1 MKLMNAAAHP
11 KPHPWPTPLSDLHE
25 LIRRRAEEIYFRN
38 ARVPGRDKENWAQA
52 EREIAQE
59 LAGLSSTEDASAPP
73 AEHPAEHPPEHP
85 SHRPAVVV
93 TVHGVKYVG
102 EYDPATSEDYHAGEF
117 AKGKPVPVRFDG
129 DRMFVKRPNGK
140 ELETRI
146 VDSVVVDKVVENSH

>member
-1 MKLMNAAAHP
+1 MNAATQP
-11 KPHPWPTPLSDLHE
+11 DPQPWPTPPPDLHE
-25 LIRRRAEEIYFRN
+25 LTRRRAEEIYFRN
-38 ARVPGRDKENWAQA
+38 GKLPGRDAENWAQA

-59 LAGLSSTEDASAPP
+59 F
-73 AEHPAEHPPEHP
+73 AEHPTEHQT
-85 SHRPAVVV
+85 HRAAVVV

-146 VDSVVVDKVVENSH
+146 VEKS

>member
-1 MKLMNAAAHP
+1 MNAAAQP
-11 KPHPWPTPLSDLHE
+11 DPQPWPTPPHDLHE

-38 ARVPGRDKENWAQA
+38 GRVPGRDKENWAQA
-52 EREIAQE
+52 EREIVRE
-59 LAGLSSTEDASAPP
+59 LAEHSSTEDASTPP
-73 AEHPAEHPPEHP
+73 AEHPVKHPTEHLT
-85 SHRPAVVV
+85 HRPAVVV

-117 AKGKPVPVRFDG
+117 AKGTPVPVRFDG

-146 VDSVVVDKVVENSH
+146 IDRTVENTAVEKSQ